1 MNWWIHIVETVRA
14 ETNAT
19 NWNSH
24 HRAQSTHSSTQIKR
38 FWLADES
45 STTFWWIKMQQLIN
59 CTYLILLIGASAR
72 RCWCSCH
79 SFYHNVVAHPHPIW
93 SCCRGVEATSALHMY
108 FARAF
113 CKWKT
118 TNEEGKAINQW
129 HLNHSVA
136 ARMHI
141 VHRSTTAVTTRRQQL
156 FLRKRE
162 KKCRILRTI
171 PWFIYGIWIYR
182 IIFGF
187 FFDSDFSRFFFAFF
201 QVPLIR
207 IVASILSFLLLHW
220 VCPHIIGWFDKT
232 QHIPTLW
239 SRCSSQMWFIHHK
252 PIVISWAICE
262 HVEKVRKKKSDLCV
276 RWKMFGLFISGTDRF
291 VIQLDS
297 SNALSIIRRRIE

>member
-1 MNWWIHIVETVRA
+1 MNWWIHIVKTVRA

-24 HRAQSTHSSTQIKR
+24 HSAQSTHSSTQIKR

-118 TNEEGKAINQW
+118 TNEEEKAINQW

-141 VHRSTTAVTTRRQQL
+141 VHRSTTAATTRRQQL
-156 FLRKRE
+156 FLRKRGKNVE
-162 KKCRILRTI
+162 FCERFHDLYMAFE
-171 PWFIYGIWIYR
+171 FIELFLDFSSIQT
-182 IIFGF
+182 FPGF
-187 FFDSDFSRFFFAFF
+187 FLHFSKF
-201 QVPLIR
+201 
-207 IVASILSFLLLHW
+207 H
-220 VCPHIIGWFDKT
+220 
-232 QHIPTLW
+232 
-239 SRCSSQMWFIHHK
+239 
-252 PIVISWAICE
+252 
-262 HVEKVRKKKSDLCV
+262 
-276 RWKMFGLFISGTDRF
+276 
-291 VIQLDS
+291 
-297 SNALSIIRRRIE
+297 